1 MTGRNARPRVLVT
14 RPSADAIPLAGEL
27 QRRGFDVLLQP
38 LLRIEPTDGPPLD
51 LSGVQALL
59 FTSANGVRAFAR
71 RSDVRTLAAVAVGD
85 ATAAAAKAEGF
96 LSVASAGGN
105 VDDLAALVRRRLDPK
120 GGKLLHA
127 SGSAVAGDLGGVLG
141 AAGFS
146 VERRQLYDAQ
156 QTDTFDPAV
165 RAALSDGGVDAAL
178 FFSPRSAAGFVSL
191 VRAAGLTEACRGIAA
206 FCLSAAVAEASSPIS
221 WRSVAVA
228 PEPNQESLLATLE
241 RELIETTKP
250 EARSEPAADG
260 GDILQT
266 GDATAVVDRFG
277 GIRPMAT
284 KLGVPVTTVQGW
296 KARGHIPENRF
307 DAVRSA
313 AAAHGVDLS
322 SAVRPAAAAETL
334 GAEPASGQETVAEPP
349 PEIAAAPAPAS
360 SAGAGVAWAALILA
374 IAALA
379 AVASYR
385 YWGQFVWHQ
394 PQAPAELAARI
405 EKLEAAAPDAVPDA
419 GLQQR
424 LRRAEQRIE
433 ATSRETAR
441 LRAGGAGGGGP
452 AAEAVTAEV
461 GALRAAADAL
471 GQRMTRAEQRAGAS
485 ASAVT
490 DSLAALRDLREE
502 VAALRRSVAAVE
514 ERVKTLETRR
524 PATGERIAALA
535 VAAGQLE
542 SVLDGGKPYGDP
554 LESLKA
560 LAAGDQPIGG
570 AAAALDAWAK
580 TGVPTLAELTRRFEA
595 LAPKLRAPA
604 EAGAGGGWTDA
615 LRAKA
620 LALVNMRPLGTAG
633 ESSPVTRAERALAR
647 NDLAA
652 AAAALE
658 GVSGPAEPWLADAR
672 SRLGADTAIAALRA
686 RIVERLAAETQR
698 ADAASAASAGD
709 RRRAP

>member
-51 LSGVQALL
+51 LSGFQALL

-71 RSDVRTLAAVAVGD
+71 RSEVRTLAAYAVGD

-96 LSVASAGGN
+96 LSVASAGGD
-105 VDDLAALVRRRLDPK
+105 VGDLAALVQSRLDPA

-127 SGSAVAGDLGGVLG
+127 SGSAVAGDLAGVLG

-156 QTDTFDPAV
+156 QTDKFDPAV

-191 VRAAGLTEACRGIAA
+191 VRAAGLTEACQGIAA
-206 FCLSAAVAEASSPIS
+206 FCLSAAVAEAASPVS

-266 GDATAVVDRFG
+266 GDATAVVERFG

-307 DAVRSA
+307 DTVRSA

-322 SAVRPAAAAETL
+322 SAERSAAPQQAR
-334 GAEPASGQETVAEPP
+334 AEPASDQESVAEPSLDTVAVP
-349 PEIAAAPAPAS
+349 AAAS
-360 SAGAGVAWAALILA
+360 SIGGPGVAWAALILA

-379 AVASYR
+379 AIASYR

-405 EKLEAAAPDAVPDA
+405 DKLETAAAQDD

-424 LRRAEQRIE
+424 LQRAEQKIE
-433 ATSRETAR
+433 TVSREAAR
-441 LRAGGAGGGGP
+441 LRAAGGGP
-452 AAEAVTAEV
+452 AAEAVTAEL
-461 GALRAAADAL
+461 GALRAAIDAL
-471 GQRMTRAEQRAGAS
+471 GQRMAQAEQRAGAS
-485 ASAVT
+485 AGAVT

-502 VAALRRSVAAVE
+502 VAALRRSTAAME

-542 SVLDGGKPYGDP
+542 SVLDGGRPYGDA

-570 AAAALDAWAK
+570 AAAALDVWAK
-580 TGVPTLAELTRRFEA
+580 TGVPTMADLTRRFEA

-604 EAGAGGGWTDA
+604 EARAGGGWTDT

-647 NDLAA
+647 SDLASA
-652 AAAALE
+652 LAALE
-658 GVSGPAEPWLADAR
+658 GVSGPADAWLADAR
-672 SRLGADTAIAALRA
+672 NRLGADTAIAALRA

-698 ADAASAASAGD
+698 AGADAASAAASAAD
-709 RRRAP
+709 RRGGP

>member
-38 LLRIEPTDGPPLD
+38 LLRIEPAEGPPLD
-51 LSGVQALL
+51 LSGFQALL

-71 RSDVRTLAAVAVGD
+71 RSDVRTLAAYAVGD

-96 LSVASAGGN
+96 LSVASAGGD
-105 VDDLAALVRRRLDPK
+105 VGDLAALVQSRLDPA

-127 SGSAVAGDLGGVLG
+127 SGSAVAGDLAGVLG

-156 QTDTFDPAV
+156 QTDKFDPAV

-191 VRAAGLTEACRGIAA
+191 VRAAGLTEACQGIAA
-206 FCLSAAVAEASSPIS
+206 FCLSAAVAEAASPVS

-250 EARSEPAADG
+250 EARLEAVADG

-266 GDATAVVDRFG
+266 GDATAVVERFG

-307 DAVRSA
+307 DTVRSA

-322 SAVRPAAAAETL
+322 SAERSAAPQQAR
-334 GAEPASGQETVAEPP
+334 AEPASDQESIAEPP
-349 PEIAAAPAPAS
+349 LDTVAAPAAAS
-360 SAGAGVAWAALILA
+360 PIGGPGVAWAALILA

-394 PQAPAELAARI
+394 PQAPAELAARVD
-405 EKLEAAAPDAVPDA
+405 KLETAAAPDD

-424 LRRAEQRIE
+424 LQRAEQKIE
-433 ATSRETAR
+433 TASREA
-441 LRAGGAGGGGP
+441 AGGGP
-452 AAEAVTAEV
+452 AAEAVTAEL

-471 GQRMTRAEQRAGAS
+471 GQRMAQAEQRAGAS
-485 ASAVT
+485 AGAVT

-502 VAALRRSVAAVE
+502 VAALRRSTAAME

-542 SVLDGGKPYGDP
+542 SVLDGGRPYGDA

-580 TGVPTLAELTRRFEA
+580 TGVPTMADLTRRFEA

-604 EAGAGGGWTDA
+604 EARAGGGWTDT

-647 NDLAA
+647 SDLAA
-652 AAAALE
+652 ALAALE
-658 GVSGPAEPWLADAR
+658 GVSGPADAWLADAR
-672 SRLGADTAIAALRA
+672 NRLGADTAIAALRA

-698 ADAASAASAGD
+698 AGADAASAAASTAASAAD
-709 RRRAP
+709 RRGGP